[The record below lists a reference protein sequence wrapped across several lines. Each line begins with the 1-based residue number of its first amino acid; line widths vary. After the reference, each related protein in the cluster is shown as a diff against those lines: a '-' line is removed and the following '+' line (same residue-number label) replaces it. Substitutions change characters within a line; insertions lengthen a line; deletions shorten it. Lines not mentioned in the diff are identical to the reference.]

1 MKKRI
6 LSIFLAVCMVFTLLP
21 IVAMAEETTVTRAEW
36 IQSLVKTFDMTVE
49 EGAPPE
55 NYYSDLT
62 GDETYYRDILVA
74 AEFGVI
80 DTPAGEAFEPNEPAT
95 REFAAQALNFCL
107 GFQLGE
113 DKQYTYSEYETVDY
127 PDDIQV
133 AVNRGWF
140 ALENGSFLPQ
150 QALTVAESEAMLK
163 DASTVLSGNTV
174 NENYDSTYTFE
185 KDVIVIPEGTT
196 VGVSDDTVTITDSPK
211 TIAAGQMFA
220 VYING
225 IPQAF
230 VANSVSVSG
239 NITTVQGTPTDDAF
253 AAIDAQ
259 GVVTAELDQVEALE
273 GTDLSY
279 YVEETEKAYETY
291 DMAKAAQRRAIGGTI
306 KPKNISLSFKHD
318 VTISSSIKGTISGKI
333 KNPVIKY
340 NINLAKGK
348 ALVSL
353 AYDVDVTYTLK
364 GEVSG
369 VKSLNDIKLF
379 YWGVPGVGG
388 FSVTFDMELSG
399 SIKSVQSSHEER
411 GLSVSVKDGVQMTK
425 SFEAKSFSIEIE
437 ATARAGIQAK
447 AGITEL
453 PVFNVYIY
461 GKVGMEAKL
470 KSATYSDSAS
480 PKRCTHFA
488 AYLYAECGATGSV
501 KLLSFKNSF
510 DLKYTIFSEKNSPIR
525 ICHHYED
532 GKLVSDCTRGNVSA
546 WFDGNG
552 FSGYHTPSDSSYMSS
567 GWSGGSGSV
576 GYDRNGKPK
585 TLYTY
590 TLDDYKNAT
599 ITEYNGNARSLS
611 VPQTIDGYTV
621 VGIGSS
627 AFKGNTNLRFLHFPE
642 TLTSIGYEA
651 FRDCINLG
659 TIEFPE
665 SLIEISYGAFS
676 GCDGL
681 TSIKLPSNLQTL
693 KYEAF
698 GYCENLQNV
707 WIPKTIIDGSYFNGA
722 HYIGPFDGCGKLKSV
737 TFADG
742 ITNIPAGLFAG
753 CTGIE
758 SIEIPDT
765 VTKILTCAFADS
777 SIQSVK
783 IGSGLTTISNY
794 AFYRCKN
801 LTEINLPDVLTS
813 IGQYAFQNCI
823 NLGTIEFPE
832 SLIEISYGA
841 FSGCDGLTSI
851 KLPSNLQTLKYEAF
865 GYCENL
871 QNVWIPKTIIDGSYF
886 NGAHYIGPF
895 DGCGKLKSVTF
906 ADGITNIPAGL
917 FAGCTGIESIEIPDT
932 VTKILSAAFADS
944 SIKSVKIGSGLTEIN
959 GSAFD
964 GCKNLAEINLPE
976 ALTSIGQYAF
986 QNCINLGTIDFPESL
1001 IEINGHAFY
1010 GCNSLT
1016 SIKLPSK
1023 ITRIENYTF
1032 YGCSSMTTA
1041 ELPEALKSIGE
1052 YAFYGCEALEGIVIP
1067 DKTYLI
1073 ENDAFENCSALKSLK
1088 CGTGLRTVEYNAFRN
1103 CDALTE
1109 VTLQEGVTTIGNNAF
1124 FDCDGLETIALP
1136 NSVTSIGTSL
1146 FSGCEKLKNVTL
1158 GIGITQIPASMF
1170 YQCPKLE
1177 SIALP
1182 YRVTSIGDSAFAN
1195 STSFT
1200 SITIPRSVTTFGSNI
1215 FSYPAKLTIYGVS
1228 GTKAE
1233 TYAGEIGATFVP
1245 IDKPATSATLD
1256 KTTLNINKGSSAK
1269 LNLSVQPI
1277 DFTDEVN
1284 WKSANTSVVTVAADG
1299 TVKAVGVGTTTIKV
1313 TVGNASA
1320 SCKVTVVQPVTSIYL
1335 NTTSLSMEALSTYQ
1349 LTATAYPNDAYDKS
1363 VKWESSDTS
1372 VATVSEDGLVTA
1384 VGKGTAT
1391 IKATS
1396 TAVSSVS
1403 RSCTVTVTNNGIVAK
1418 DVAQLESP
1426 HNYSNNCSD
1435 IWLYTLPDASKITVT
1450 FDERTNIED
1459 GFDYLYIYN
1468 ASGEQVGKYTGTELA
1483 GKSIDIDG
1491 DTVKIKLVSDGGGN
1505 EWGFKVTDVKVAS
1518 GAHVHSY
1525 TSVVTAPSC
1534 TEKGYTTHTCTCG
1547 DSYVDSYTDAL
1558 GHSYGAWKQTKAPTC
1573 TAAGIETRTCTR
1585 CSASETRDINA
1596 LGHDIKHHAAKAAT
1610 CTEKGWA
1617 AYDTCSRCN
1626 YSTYKEIAATGHHH
1640 NAVVTAPTCTAKG
1653 YTTHTCAC
1661 GDSYKDSYTNALG
1674 HNYTNGKCTRCG
1686 AADPNYNPAPAAPE
1700 LKITTSA
1707 GKPKISWDAVDGA
1720 VKYWVYRSTDGKT
1733 FKYYDST
1740 TKTSYTNNSTTI
1752 GTTYYYKVK
1761 AVNVVEGKNYTS
1773 DYSVSKGIQCK
1784 PAAPTVSINRSNGK
1798 PKLSWKAVSGATKY
1812 WIYRST
1818 DGVNFKY
1825 WDSTTKTS
1833 YTNSSAASGTKYYYR
1848 VKAVAVVNG
1857 KNVVSA
1863 NSSTKS
1869 LFTSLAKP
1877 SVSITTSNGKP
1888 KITWKAVTGA
1898 DKYYIYRST
1907 DGKNFS
1913 YWDSTTK
1920 TTYVNSGAKK
1930 NTKYY
1935 YKVKAVCASNSN
1947 ANSAQ
1952 SSTVSI
1958 KAAK

>member
-1 MKKRI
+1 MKKRV

-21 IVAMAEETTVTRAEW
+21 VGALAEETTVTRAEW

-95 REFAAQALNFCL
+95 REFAAQTLNFCL

-113 DKQYTYSEYETVDY
+113 DKQYTYAEYETVEY

-133 AVNRGWF
+133 AVNRSWF
-140 ALENGSFLPQ
+140 ALENGNFLPQ
-150 QALTVAESEAMLK
+150 QAVTVAESEAMLK

-279 YVEETEKAYETY
+279 YVEETERAYETY

-470 KSATYSDSAS
+470 KSATYSDSTS

-627 AFKGNTNLRFLHFPE
+627 AFKGNTNLRFLHFPD
-642 TLTSIGYEA
+642 TLTSIGEYA
-651 FRDCINLG
+651 FGDCINLG
-659 TIEFPE
+659 TIDFPE
-665 SLIEISYGAFS
+665 SLIEINEYAFYGCNS
-676 GCDGL
+676 L

-693 KYEAF
+693 KYYAF
-698 GYCENLQNV
+698 GNCANLQSV
-707 WIPKTIIDGSYFNGA
+707 WIPKTITNETYWASSYGY
-722 HYIGPFDGCGKLKSV
+722 HGPFNNCGKLKSI
-737 TFADG
+737 TFAEG
-742 ITNIPAGLFAG
+742 ITNIPSGLFAG

-765 VTKILTCAFADS
+765 VTRIFSKAFADS

-783 IGSGLTTISNY
+783 IGSGLTGINGH
-794 AFYRCKN
+794 AFYGCDN
-801 LTEINLPDVLTS
+801 LTEINLPESLTS
-813 IGQYAFQNCI
+813 IGEYAF
-823 NLGTIEFPE
+823 G
-832 SLIEISYGA
+832 
-841 FSGCDGLTSI
+841 D
-851 KLPSNLQTLKYEAF
+851 
-865 GYCENL
+865 
-871 QNVWIPKTIIDGSYF
+871 
-886 NGAHYIGPF
+886 
-895 DGCGKLKSVTF
+895 
-906 ADGITNIPAGL
+906 
-917 FAGCTGIESIEIPDT
+917 
-932 VTKILSAAFADS
+932 
-944 SIKSVKIGSGLTEIN
+944 
-959 GSAFD
+959 
-964 GCKNLAEINLPE
+964 
-976 ALTSIGQYAF
+976 
-986 QNCINLGTIDFPESL
+986 CINLGTIDFPESL
-1001 IEINGHAFY
+1001 IEISYDAFY
-1010 GCNSLT
+1010 GCSSLT
-1016 SIKLPSK
+1016 GIKLPSK
-1023 ITRIENYTF
+1023 ITRIENNTF

-1088 CGTGLRTVEYNAFRN
+1088 SGTGLRTVEYNAFRN

-1109 VTLQEGVTTIGNNAF
+1109 VALQEGVTTIGNNAF
-1124 FDCDGLETIALP
+1124 YDCDGLETIAIP

-1146 FSGCEKLKNVTL
+1146 LSGCEKLKNVTL
-1158 GIGITQIPASMF
+1158 GTGITQIPASMF

-1195 STSFT
+1195 STSFK

-1256 KTTLNINKGSSAK
+1256 KTMLTLNKGSSTK
-1269 LNLSVQPI
+1269 LNLSVQPV

-1320 SCKVTVVQPVTSIYL
+1320 SCKVTVVQPVTSISL
-1335 NTTSLSMEALSTYQ
+1335 NKASLSMEALSTYQ

-1363 VKWESSDTS
+1363 VKWESSDNS
-1372 VATVSEDGLVTA
+1372 VATVSENGLVTA

-1426 HNYSNNCSD
+1426 HNYGNNCSD
-1435 IWLYTLPDASKITVT
+1435 VWLYTLPGASKITAT

-1468 ASGEQVGKYTGTELA
+1468 AKGEQVGKYTGTELA

-1525 TSVVTAPSC
+1525 TSIVTAPTC
-1534 TEKGYTTHTCTCG
+1534 TEKGYTTHTCACG

-1558 GHSYGAWKQTKAPTC
+1558 GHSYGTWKQTKAPTC
-1573 TAAGIETRTCTR
+1573 TEKGMETRTCTR
-1585 CSASETRDINA
+1585 CNASETRDITS
-1596 LGHDIKHHAAKAAT
+1596 LGHAIVHHAAKAAT

-1617 AYDTCSRCN
+1617 AYDTCSRCD

-1653 YTTHTCAC
+1653 YTTHTCNTC
-1661 GDSYKDSYTNALG
+1661 GNSYKDNYTNALG
-1674 HNYTNGKCTRCG
+1674 HSYASGKCTRCG
-1686 AADPNYNPAPAAPE
+1686 AADPNYKPAPKAPA
-1700 LKITTSA
+1700 LKITTVS
-1707 GKPKISWDAVDGA
+1707 GKPKISWNAVDGA
-1720 VKYWVYRSTDGKT
+1720 VKYWVYRSTDGKN
-1733 FKYYDST
+1733 FKYYDRT
-1740 TKTSYTNNSTTI
+1740 NNTSYTNKSTEI

-1761 AVNVVEGKNYTS
+1761 AVNANNAAS
-1773 DYSVSKGIQCK
+1773 DYSVSKGIRCK
-1784 PAAPTVSINRSNGK
+1784 PAAPTVSIYRTNGK
-1798 PKLSWKAVSGATKY
+1798 PKLSWKAVSGAKKY

-1818 DGVNFKY
+1818 DGKNFKY
-1825 WDSTTKTS
+1825 WDSTTKLS
-1833 YTNSSAASGTKYYYR
+1833 YTNSGAASGTKYYYR

-1857 KNVVSA
+1857 KNVASA

-1869 LFTSLAKP
+1869 LLTSLAKP

-1888 KITWKAVTGA
+1888 KLTWKAVTGA
-1898 DKYYIYRST
+1898 DKYYVYRST

-1920 TTYVNSGAKK
+1920 TSYVNSGAKK

-1958 KAAK
+1958 KATK

>member
-1 MKKRI
+1 MKKRV

-21 IVAMAEETTVTRAEW
+21 VGALAEETTVTRAEW

-95 REFAAQALNFCL
+95 REFAAQTLNFCL

-113 DKQYTYSEYETVDY
+113 DKQYTYAEYETVEY

-133 AVNRGWF
+133 AVNRSWF
-140 ALENGSFLPQ
+140 ALENGNFLPQ
-150 QALTVAESEAMLK
+150 QAVTVAESEAMLK

-220 VYING
+220 VYVNG

-279 YVEETEKAYETY
+279 YVEETERAYETY

-627 AFKGNTNLRFLHFPE
+627 AFEGNTNLRFLHLPE
-642 TLTSIGYEA
+642 TLISIGYEA

-659 TIEFPE
+659 TIDFPE
-665 SLIEISYGAFS
+665 SLIEIDRYAFC
-676 GCDGL
+676 GCNSL

-693 KYEAF
+693 GWCAF
-698 GYCENLQNV
+698 RYCANLQSV
-707 WIPKTIIDGSYFNGA
+707 WIPKTISDGDYDSFDST
-722 HYIGPFDGCGKLKSV
+722 HY
-737 TFADG
+737 
-742 ITNIPAGLFAG
+742 
-753 CTGIE
+753 
-758 SIEIPDT
+758 
-765 VTKILTCAFADS
+765 
-777 SIQSVK
+777 
-783 IGSGLTTISNY
+783 
-794 AFYRCKN
+794 
-801 LTEINLPDVLTS
+801 
-813 IGQYAFQNCI
+813 
-823 NLGTIEFPE
+823 
-832 SLIEISYGA
+832 
-841 FSGCDGLTSI
+841 
-851 KLPSNLQTLKYEAF
+851 
-865 GYCENL
+865 
-871 QNVWIPKTIIDGSYF
+871 
-886 NGAHYIGPF
+886 HGPF

-944 SIKSVKIGSGLTEIN
+944 SIRSVKIGGGLTSIGRDAFLRCKSLTEIN
-959 GSAFD
+959 
-964 GCKNLAEINLPE
+964 LPDV
-976 ALTSIGQYAF
+976 LTSIGQYAF
-986 QNCINLGTIDFPESL
+986 RDCINLGTIDFPESL
-1001 IEINGHAFY
+1001 IEIDRYAFC

-1023 ITRIENYTF
+1023 ITRIENNTF

-1052 YAFYGCEALEGIVIP
+1052 YAFYGCEALEGVVIP

-1109 VTLQEGVTTIGNNAF
+1109 VALQEGVTTIGNNAF
-1124 FDCDGLETIALP
+1124 YDCDGLETIAIP

-1146 FSGCEKLKNVTL
+1146 LSGCEKLKNVTL
-1158 GIGITQIPASMF
+1158 GTGITQIPASMF

-1195 STSFT
+1195 STSFK

-1256 KTTLNINKGSSAK
+1256 KTMLTLNKGSSTK
-1269 LNLSVQPI
+1269 LNLSVQPV

-1320 SCKVTVVQPVTSIYL
+1320 SCKVTVVQPVTSISL
-1335 NTTSLSMEALSTYQ
+1335 NKASLSMEALSTYQ

-1363 VKWESSDTS
+1363 VKWESSDNS
-1372 VATVSEDGLVTA
+1372 VATVSENGLVTA

-1426 HNYSNNCSD
+1426 HNYGNNCSD
-1435 IWLYTLPDASKITVT
+1435 VWLYTLPGASKITAT

-1468 ASGEQVGKYTGTELA
+1468 AKGEQVGKYTGTELA

-1525 TSVVTAPSC
+1525 TSIVTAPTC
-1534 TEKGYTTHTCTCG
+1534 TEKGYTTHTCACG

-1558 GHSYGAWKQTKAPTC
+1558 GHSYGTWKQTKAPTC
-1573 TAAGIETRTCTR
+1573 TEKGMETRTCTR
-1585 CSASETRDINA
+1585 CNASETRDITS
-1596 LGHDIKHHAAKAAT
+1596 LGHAIVHHAAKAAT

-1617 AYDTCSRCN
+1617 AYDTCSRCD

-1653 YTTHTCAC
+1653 YTTHTCNTC
-1661 GDSYKDSYTNALG
+1661 GNSYKDSYTNALG
-1674 HNYTNGKCTRCG
+1674 HSYKNGKCTRCG
-1686 AADPNYNPAPAAPE
+1686 AADPNYKPEPKAPE
-1700 LKITTSA
+1700 LKITTVS
-1707 GKPKISWDAVDGA
+1707 GKPKISWNAVDGA
-1720 VKYWVYRSTDGKT
+1720 VKYWVYRSTDGKN
-1733 FKYYDST
+1733 FKYYDRT
-1740 TKTSYTNNSTTI
+1740 NNTSYTNKSTEI

-1761 AVNVVEGKNYTS
+1761 AVNANNAAS

-1784 PAAPTVSINRSNGK
+1784 PAAPTVSIYRTNGK
-1798 PKLSWKAVSGATKY
+1798 PKLSWKAVFGAKKY

-1818 DGVNFKY
+1818 DGKNFKY
-1825 WDSTTKTS
+1825 FDSTTKLS
-1833 YTNSSAASGTKYYYR
+1833 YTNSGAASGTKYYYR

-1863 NSSTKS
+1863 NSSKKS
-1869 LFTSLAKP
+1869 LLTSLAKP

-1888 KITWKAVTGA
+1888 KLRWKAVTGA
-1898 DKYYIYRST
+1898 DKYYVYRST

-1920 TTYVNSGAKK
+1920 TSYVNSGAKK

-1947 ANSAQ
+1947 ANSVQ

-1958 KAAK
+1958 KATK

>member
-1 MKKRI
+1 MKKRV

-21 IVAMAEETTVTRAEW
+21 VGALAEETTVTRAEW

-95 REFAAQALNFCL
+95 REFAAQTLNFCL

-113 DKQYTYSEYETVDY
+113 DKQYTYAEYETVEY

-133 AVNRGWF
+133 AVNRSWF
-140 ALENGSFLPQ
+140 ALENGNFLPQ
-150 QALTVAESEAMLK
+150 QAVTVAESEAMLK
-163 DASTVLSGNTV
+163 DAATILSGNTV

-196 VGVSDDTVTITDSPK
+196 VGVSDDTVTITDSTK

-220 VYING
+220 VYVNG

-279 YVEETEKAYETY
+279 YVEETERAYETY

-306 KPKNISLSFKHD
+306 KPKNISLNFKHD

-388 FSVTFDMELSG
+388 FSVTFDLELSG

-599 ITEYNGNARSLS
+599 ITKYNGNARSLS

-627 AFKGNTNLRFLHFPE
+627 AFKGNTNLRFLHLPD
-642 TLTSIGYEA
+642 TLTKIGSNA
-651 FRDCINLG
+651 FSDCTSLSKVTLPDSLT
-659 TIEFPE
+659 TIENCAFNNCE
-665 SLIEISYGAFS
+665 SLEEVRLP
-676 GCDGL
+676 DGL
-681 TSIKLPSNLQTL
+681 TEIGFR
-693 KYEAF
+693 AF
-698 GYCENLQNV
+698 GACTSLKKVY
-707 WIPKTIIDGSYFNGA
+707 IPKTITSCAGYNPSSCVYE
-722 HYIGPFDGCGKLKSV
+722 GPFRGCTSLNDV
-737 TFADG
+737 EFADG
-742 ITNIPAGLFAG
+742 IKTIPQNLFLK
-753 CTGIE
+753 CTGLKEIALPDTVTTIGSAAFE
-758 SIEIPDT
+758 YCSNLTSIVWSNNLTTIGDSAFYACTKLAEVALPDT
-765 VTKILTCAFADS
+765 VTKIGSNAFSDCTS
-777 SIQSVK
+777 LSKV
-783 IGSGLTTISNY
+783 T
-794 AFYRCKN
+794 
-801 LTEINLPDVLTS
+801 LPD
-813 IGQYAFQNCI
+813 
-823 NLGTIEFPE
+823 
-832 SLIEISYGA
+832 SLNTMG
-841 FSGCDGLTSI
+841 D
-851 KLPSNLQTLKYEAF
+851 EAF
-865 GYCENL
+865 CNCFSLKELKLSNSMST
-871 QNVWIPKTIIDGSYF
+871 IPG
-886 NGAHYIGPF
+886 N
-895 DGCGKLKSVTF
+895 
-906 ADGITNIPAGL
+906 
-917 FAGCTGIESIEIPDT
+917 
-932 VTKILSAAFADS
+932 AF
-944 SIKSVKIGSGLTEIN
+944 T
-959 GSAFD
+959 
-964 GCKNLAEINLPE
+964 
-976 ALTSIGQYAF
+976 
-986 QNCINLGTIDFPESL
+986 
-1001 IEINGHAFY
+1001 
-1010 GCNSLT
+1010 
-1016 SIKLPSK
+1016 
-1023 ITRIENYTF
+1023 
-1032 YGCSSMTTA
+1032 GCSVLE
-1041 ELPEALKSIGE
+1041 EL
-1052 YAFYGCEALEGIVIP
+1052 VIP
-1067 DKTYLI
+1067 DSVATI
-1073 ENDAFENCSALKSLK
+1073 EEEAFMNCSALKMVSFGKGLTAIYNNAFNTCDALDAVVLPESLK
-1088 CGTGLRTVEYNAFRN
+1088 TIYYNAFRD

-1109 VTLQEGVTTIGNNAF
+1109 ITIPNNVTSIGNSAFYDCDSLAKVTISNSVTSMGTYVFYDCDALTDVQLGTGITTIPDNTFNHCDALASIVIPRRVTTIGNYAF
-1124 FDCDGLETIALP
+1124 KDC
-1136 NSVTSIGTSL
+1136 V
-1146 FSGCEKLKNVTL
+1146 K
-1158 GIGITQIPASMF
+1158 
-1170 YQCPKLE
+1170 
-1177 SIALP
+1177 
-1182 YRVTSIGDSAFAN
+1182 
-1195 STSFT
+1195 FT
-1200 SITIPRSVTTFGSNI
+1200 EITIPRAVTSISANA
-1215 FSYPAKLTIYGVS
+1215 FSYPAKMTIYGVA
-1228 GTKAE
+1228 GTYAE
-1233 TYAGEIGATFVP
+1233 TFANDNSIKFVDRQ
-1245 IDKPATSATLD
+1245 INATSATLD
-1256 KTTLNINKGSSAK
+1256 KTMLTLNKGSSTK
-1269 LNLSVQPI
+1269 LNLSVQPV

-1320 SCKVTVVQPVTSIYL
+1320 SCKVTVVQPVTSISL
-1335 NTTSLSMEALSTYQ
+1335 NKTSLSMEALSTYQ

-1363 VKWESSDTS
+1363 VRWESSDNS
-1372 VATVSEDGLVTA
+1372 VATVSDDGLVTA

-1426 HNYSNNCSD
+1426 HNYGNNCSD
-1435 IWLYTLPDASKITVT
+1435 VWLYTLPGASKITAT

-1468 ASGEQVGKYTGTELA
+1468 AKGEQVGKYTGTELA

-1525 TSVVTAPSC
+1525 TSIVTAPTC
-1534 TEKGYTTHTCTCG
+1534 TEKGYTTHTCACG

-1558 GHSYGAWKQTKAPTC
+1558 GHSYGTWKQTKAPTC
-1573 TAAGIETRTCTR
+1573 TEKGMETRTCTR
-1585 CSASETRDINA
+1585 CNASETRDITS
-1596 LGHDIKHHAAKAAT
+1596 LGHAIVHHAAKAAT

-1617 AYDTCSRCN
+1617 AYDTCSRCD

-1653 YTTHTCAC
+1653 YTTHTCNTC
-1661 GDSYKDSYTNALG
+1661 GNSYKDNYTNALG
-1674 HNYTNGKCTRCG
+1674 HSYANGKCTRCG
-1686 AADPNYNPAPAAPE
+1686 AADPNYKPAPKAPE

-1707 GKPKISWDAVDGA
+1707 GKPKIYWNAVDGA
-1720 VKYWVYRSTDGKT
+1720 VKYWVYRSTDGKN

-1740 TKTSYTNNSTTI
+1740 KKTSYTNSSTSI

-1761 AVNVVEGKNYTS
+1761 AVAVVDGKNYAS
-1773 DYSVSKGIQCK
+1773 DFSITRSIQRK

-1818 DGVNFKY
+1818 DGKNFKY
-1825 WDSTTKTS
+1825 WDSTTKLS
-1833 YTNSSAASGTKYYYR
+1833 YTNSGAASGTKYYYR

-1857 KNVVSA
+1857 KNVASA

-1869 LFTSLAKP
+1869 LMTTLAKP

-1888 KITWKAVTGA
+1888 KLRWKAVTGA
-1898 DKYYIYRST
+1898 DKYYVYRST

-1920 TTYVNSGAKK
+1920 TSYVNSGAKK

-1935 YKVKAVCASNSN
+1935 YKVRAVCASNSN

-1958 KAAK
+1958 KATK

>member
-6 LSIFLAVCMVFTLLP
+6 LSIFLAVCLIFTLLP
-21 IVAMAEETTVTRAEW
+21 VGALAEETTVTRAEW
-36 IQSLVKTFDMTVE
+36 IQSLVKIFDMTVE

-95 REFAAQALNFCL
+95 REFAAQTLNFCL

-113 DKQYTYSEYETVDY
+113 DKQYTYAEYETVEY

-133 AVNRGWF
+133 AVNRSWF
-140 ALENGSFLPQ
+140 ALENGNFLPQ
-150 QALTVAESEAMLK
+150 QAVTVAESEAMLK
-163 DASTVLSGNTV
+163 DAATILSGNTV

-220 VYING
+220 VYVNG

-279 YVEETEKAYETY
+279 YVEETERAYETY

-388 FSVTFDMELSG
+388 FSVTFDLELSG

-627 AFKGNTNLRFLHFPE
+627 AFEGNTNLRFLHLPD

-665 SLIEISYGAFS
+665 SLIEINGYAFYGCNS
-676 GCDGL
+676 L

-693 KYEAF
+693 EYYAF
-698 GYCENLQNV
+698 GSCANLQSV
-707 WIPKTIIDGSYFNGA
+707 WIPKTITNETSYVYN
-722 HYIGPFDGCGKLKSV
+722 GPFDDCGKLKSI

-742 ITNIPAGLFAG
+742 ITNIPSGLFAG

-765 VTKILTCAFADS
+765 VTEILVSAFADS

-794 AFYRCKN
+794 AFYSCKN
-801 LTEINLPDVLTS
+801 LTEINLPKSLTS
-813 IGQYAFQNCI
+813 IGNSAFRDCI

-832 SLIEISYGA
+832 SLIEINGYAFYGCN
-841 FSGCDGLTSI
+841 SLTSI
-851 KLPSNLQTLKYEAF
+851 KLPSNLQTLEYYAF
-865 GYCENL
+865 GSCANL
-871 QNVWIPKTIIDGSYF
+871 QSVWIPKTITNETSYVY
-886 NGAHYIGPF
+886 NGPF
-895 DGCGKLKSVTF
+895 DDCGKLKSITF
-906 ADGITNIPAGL
+906 ADGITNIPSGL

-932 VTKILSAAFADS
+932 VTEILVSAFADS
-944 SIKSVKIGSGLTEIN
+944 SIQSVKIGSGLTTISN
-959 GSAFD
+959 YAFYS
-964 GCKNLAEINLPE
+964 CKNLTEINLPKS
-976 ALTSIGQYAF
+976 LTSIGNSAF
-986 QNCINLGTIDFPESL
+986 RDCINLGTIEFPESL
-1001 IEINGHAFY
+1001 IEINGYAFY
-1010 GCNSLT
+1010 GCSSLT

-1023 ITRIENYTF
+1023 VSRIENNTF

-1041 ELPEALKSIGE
+1041 ELPEALKTIGE

-1088 CGTGLRTVEYNAFRN
+1088 SGTGLRTIEYNAFCN

-1109 VTLQEGVTTIGNNAF
+1109 VALQEGVTTIGNNAF
-1124 FDCDGLETIALP
+1124 YDCDGLETIAIP

-1146 FSGCEKLKNVTL
+1146 LSGCEKLKNVTL
-1158 GIGITQIPASMF
+1158 GTGITQIPASMF

-1195 STSFT
+1195 STSFK

-1256 KTTLNINKGSSAK
+1256 KTMLTLNKGGSTK
-1269 LNLSVQPI
+1269 LYLSVQPV

-1299 TVKAVGVGTTTIKV
+1299 TVKAIGVGTTTIKV

-1320 SCKVTVVQPVTSIYL
+1320 SCKVTVVQPVTSISL
-1335 NTTSLSMEALSTYQ
+1335 NKTSLSMEALSTYQ

-1363 VKWESSDTS
+1363 VKWESSDNS
-1372 VATVSEDGLVTA
+1372 VATVSDDGLVTA

-1426 HNYSNNCSD
+1426 HNYGNNCSD
-1435 IWLYTLPDASKITVT
+1435 IWLYTLPGASKITAT

-1468 ASGEQVGKYTGTELA
+1468 AKGEQVGKYTGTELA

-1525 TSVVTAPSC
+1525 ASIVTAPTC
-1534 TEKGYTTHTCTCG
+1534 TEKGYTTHTCACG

-1558 GHSYGAWKQTKAPTC
+1558 GHSYGTWKQTKAPTC
-1573 TAAGIETRTCTR
+1573 TEKGMETRTCTR
-1585 CSASETRDINA
+1585 CNASETRDITS
-1596 LGHDIKHHAAKAAT
+1596 LGHAIVHHAAKAAT

-1617 AYDTCSRCN
+1617 AYDTCSRCD

-1653 YTTHTCAC
+1653 YTTHTCNTC
-1661 GDSYKDSYTNALG
+1661 GNSYKDNYTNALG
-1674 HNYTNGKCTRCG
+1674 HSYANGRCTRCG
-1686 AADPNYNPAPAAPE
+1686 AADPNYKPAPKAPA
-1700 LKITTSA
+1700 LKITTVS
-1707 GKPKISWDAVDGA
+1707 GKPKISWNAVDGA
-1720 VKYWVYRSTDGKT
+1720 MKYWVYRSTDGKN
-1733 FKYYDST
+1733 FKYYDRT
-1740 TKTSYTNNSTTI
+1740 NNTSYTNKSTEI

-1761 AVNVVEGKNYTS
+1761 AVNANNAAS
-1773 DYSVSKGIQCK
+1773 DYSVSKGILCK
-1784 PAAPTVSINRSNGK
+1784 PAAPSVSINRSNGK

-1825 WDSTTKTS
+1825 WDSTTKLS
-1833 YTNSSAASGTKYYYR
+1833 YTNSGAASGTKYYYR

-1869 LFTSLAKP
+1869 LLTSLAKP

-1888 KITWKAVTGA
+1888 KLTWKAVTGA
-1898 DKYYIYRST
+1898 DKYYVYRST

-1920 TTYVNSGAKK
+1920 TSYVNSGAKK

-1952 SSTVSI
+1952 SSAVSI
-1958 KAAK
+1958 KATK

>member
-1 MKKRI
+1 MKKRV

-21 IVAMAEETTVTRAEW
+21 VGALAEETTVTRAEW

-95 REFAAQALNFCL
+95 REFAAQTLNFCL

-113 DKQYTYSEYETVDY
+113 DKQYTYAEYETVEY

-133 AVNRGWF
+133 AVNRSWF
-140 ALENGSFLPQ
+140 ALENGNFLPQ
-150 QALTVAESEAMLK
+150 QAVTVAESEAMLK

-279 YVEETEKAYETY
+279 YVEETERAYETY

-470 KSATYSDSAS
+470 KSATYSDSTS

-627 AFKGNTNLRFLHFPE
+627 AFKGNTNLRFLHFPD
-642 TLTSIGYEA
+642 TLTSIGEYA
-651 FRDCINLG
+651 FGDCINLG
-659 TIEFPE
+659 TIDFPE
-665 SLIEISYGAFS
+665 SLIEINEYAFYGCNS
-676 GCDGL
+676 L

-693 KYEAF
+693 KYYAF
-698 GYCENLQNV
+698 GNCANLQSV
-707 WIPKTIIDGSYFNGA
+707 WIPKTITNETYWASSYGY
-722 HYIGPFDGCGKLKSV
+722 HGPFNNCGKLKSI
-737 TFADG
+737 TFAEG
-742 ITNIPAGLFAG
+742 ITNIPSGLFAG

-765 VTKILTCAFADS
+765 VTRIFSKAFADS

-783 IGSGLTTISNY
+783 IGSGLTGINGH
-794 AFYRCKN
+794 AFYGCDN
-801 LTEINLPDVLTS
+801 LTEINLPESLTS
-813 IGQYAFQNCI
+813 IGEYAF
-823 NLGTIEFPE
+823 G
-832 SLIEISYGA
+832 
-841 FSGCDGLTSI
+841 D
-851 KLPSNLQTLKYEAF
+851 
-865 GYCENL
+865 
-871 QNVWIPKTIIDGSYF
+871 
-886 NGAHYIGPF
+886 
-895 DGCGKLKSVTF
+895 
-906 ADGITNIPAGL
+906 
-917 FAGCTGIESIEIPDT
+917 
-932 VTKILSAAFADS
+932 
-944 SIKSVKIGSGLTEIN
+944 
-959 GSAFD
+959 
-964 GCKNLAEINLPE
+964 
-976 ALTSIGQYAF
+976 
-986 QNCINLGTIDFPESL
+986 CINLGTIDFPESL
-1001 IEINGHAFY
+1001 IEISYDAFY
-1010 GCNSLT
+1010 GCSSLT
-1016 SIKLPSK
+1016 GIKLPSK
-1023 ITRIENYTF
+1023 ITRIENNTF

-1088 CGTGLRTVEYNAFRN
+1088 SGTGLRTVEYNAFRN

-1109 VTLQEGVTTIGNNAF
+1109 VALQEGVTTIGNNAF
-1124 FDCDGLETIALP
+1124 YDCDGLETIAIP

-1146 FSGCEKLKNVTL
+1146 LSGCEKLKNVTL
-1158 GIGITQIPASMF
+1158 GTGITQIPASMF

-1195 STSFT
+1195 STSFK

-1256 KTTLNINKGSSAK
+1256 KTMLTLNKGSSTK
-1269 LNLSVQPI
+1269 LNLSVQPV

-1320 SCKVTVVQPVTSIYL
+1320 SCKVTVVQPVTSISL
-1335 NTTSLSMEALSTYQ
+1335 NKASLSMEALSTYQ

-1363 VKWESSDTS
+1363 VKWESSDNS
-1372 VATVSEDGLVTA
+1372 VATVSENGLVTA

-1426 HNYSNNCSD
+1426 HNYGNNCSD
-1435 IWLYTLPDASKITVT
+1435 VWLYTLPGASKITAT

-1468 ASGEQVGKYTGTELA
+1468 AKGEQVGKYTGTELA

-1525 TSVVTAPSC
+1525 TSIVTAPTC
-1534 TEKGYTTHTCTCG
+1534 TEKGYTTHTCACG

-1558 GHSYGAWKQTKAPTC
+1558 GHSYGTWKQTKAPTC
-1573 TAAGIETRTCTR
+1573 TEKGMETRTCTR
-1585 CSASETRDINA
+1585 CNASETRDITS
-1596 LGHDIKHHAAKAAT
+1596 LGHAIVRHAAKAAT

-1617 AYDTCSRCN
+1617 AYDTCSRCD

-1674 HNYTNGKCTRCG
+1674 HSYANGKCTRCG
-1686 AADPNYNPAPAAPE
+1686 AADHNYKPAPKAPA
-1700 LKITTSA
+1700 LKITTVS
-1707 GKPKISWDAVDGA
+1707 GKPKISWNAVDGA
-1720 VKYWVYRSTDGKT
+1720 VKYWVYRSTDGKN
-1733 FKYYDST
+1733 FKYYDRT
-1740 TKTSYTNNSTTI
+1740 NNTSYTNKSTEI

-1761 AVNVVEGKNYTS
+1761 AVNANNAAS
-1773 DYSVSKGIQCK
+1773 DYSVSKGIRCK
-1784 PAAPTVSINRSNGK
+1784 PAAPTVSIYRTNGK
-1798 PKLSWKAVSGATKY
+1798 PKLSWKAVSGAKKYWIYRSTDGVNYKYYDTTTKTSYLNKSTAVGTTYYYKVKAVAVVNGRNVASAYSGAKSLLASTAAPSAKITTSNGKPKISWNAVSGATKY

-1818 DGVNFKY
+1818 DG
-1825 WDSTTKTS
+1825 
-1833 YTNSSAASGTKYYYR
+1833 
-1848 VKAVAVVNG
+1848 
-1857 KNVVSA
+1857 
-1863 NSSTKS
+1863 
-1869 LFTSLAKP
+1869 
-1877 SVSITTSNGKP
+1877 I
-1888 KITWKAVTGA
+1888 
-1898 DKYYIYRST
+1898 
-1907 DGKNFS
+1907 NFS
-1913 YWDSTTK
+1913 YWDSTTR
-1920 TTYVNSGAKK
+1920 TNYTNTGAKK

-1935 YKVKAVCASNSN
+1935 YRVKSVKVVNGKNIASAYSNTVSVKA
-1947 ANSAQ
+1947 
-1952 SSTVSI
+1952 
-1958 KAAK
+1958 K

>member
-6 LSIFLAVCMVFTLLP
+6 LSIFLAVCLIFTLLP
-21 IVAMAEETTVTRAEW
+21 VGALAEETTVTRAEW

-95 REFAAQALNFCL
+95 REFAAQTLNFCL

-113 DKQYTYSEYETVDY
+113 DKQYTYAEYETVEY

-133 AVNRGWF
+133 AVNRSWF
-140 ALENGSFLPQ
+140 ALENGNFLPQ
-150 QALTVAESEAMLK
+150 QAVTVAESEAMLK

-279 YVEETEKAYETY
+279 YVEETERAYETY

-388 FSVTFDMELSG
+388 FSVTFDLELSG

-470 KSATYSDSAS
+470 KSATYSDSTS

-611 VPQTIDGYTV
+611 VPQTIDGYTI

-627 AFKGNTNLRFLHFPE
+627 AFEDNTNLRFLSLPDTVTKIGNSAFRDCINLGTIDFPESLIEINGYAFYGCDSLTDIKLPSNLQTLKYEAFGSCANLQSVWIPKTITNETSYNGFNNYYGPFDDCAKLKSVTFADGITNIPSGLFAGCTGIESIEIPDTVTSIYTYAFYNSSIQSVKIGSGLTTIYSNAFDGCKNLTGINLPE

-665 SLIEISYGAFS
+665 SLIEINGYAFY
-676 GCDGL
+676 GCDSL
-681 TSIKLPSNLQTL
+681 TDIKLPSNLQTL

-698 GYCENLQNV
+698 GSCANLQSV
-707 WIPKTIIDGSYFNGA
+707 WIPKTITNETSYNGFNN
-722 HYIGPFDGCGKLKSV
+722 YYGPFDDCAKLKSV

-742 ITNIPAGLFAG
+742 ITNIPSGLFAG

-765 VTKILTCAFADS
+765 VTSIYTYAFYNS

-783 IGSGLTTISNY
+783 IGSGLTTIYSN
-794 AFYRCKN
+794 
-801 LTEINLPDVLTS
+801 
-813 IGQYAFQNCI
+813 
-823 NLGTIEFPE
+823 
-832 SLIEISYGA
+832 
-841 FSGCDGLTSI
+841 
-851 KLPSNLQTLKYEAF
+851 
-865 GYCENL
+865 
-871 QNVWIPKTIIDGSYF
+871 
-886 NGAHYIGPF
+886 
-895 DGCGKLKSVTF
+895 
-906 ADGITNIPAGL
+906 
-917 FAGCTGIESIEIPDT
+917 
-932 VTKILSAAFADS
+932 
-944 SIKSVKIGSGLTEIN
+944 
-959 GSAFD
+959 AFD
-964 GCKNLAEINLPE
+964 GCKNLTGINLPE
-976 ALTSIGQYAF
+976 TLTSIGDSAF
-986 QNCINLGTIDFPESL
+986 QNCS
-1001 IEINGHAFY
+1001 
-1010 GCNSLT
+1010 SLT

-1023 ITRIENYTF
+1023 ITRIENNTF

-1088 CGTGLRTVEYNAFRN
+1088 SGTGLRTVEYNAFRN

-1109 VTLQEGVTTIGNNAF
+1109 VALQEGVTTIGNNAF
-1124 FDCDGLETIALP
+1124 YDCDGLETIAIP

-1146 FSGCEKLKNVTL
+1146 LSGCEKLKNVTL
-1158 GIGITQIPASMF
+1158 GTGITQIPASMF

-1182 YRVTSIGDSAFAN
+1182 YKVTSIGDSAFAN
-1195 STSFT
+1195 STSFK

-1256 KTTLNINKGSSAK
+1256 KTTLTLNKGSSTK
-1269 LNLSVQPI
+1269 LYLSVQPT

-1320 SCKVTVVQPVTSIYL
+1320 SCKVTVVQPVTSISL
-1335 NTTSLSMEALSTYQ
+1335 NKASLSMEALSTYQ

-1363 VKWESSDTS
+1363 VKWESSDNS
-1372 VATVSEDGLVTA
+1372 VATVSENGLVTA

-1426 HNYSNNCSD
+1426 HNYGNNCSD
-1435 IWLYTLPDASKITVT
+1435 VWLYTLPGASKITAT

-1468 ASGEQVGKYTGTELA
+1468 AKGEQVGKYTGTELA

-1525 TSVVTAPSC
+1525 TSIVTAPTC
-1534 TEKGYTTHTCTCG
+1534 TEKGYTTHTCACG

-1558 GHSYGAWKQTKAPTC
+1558 GHSYGTWKQTKAPTC
-1573 TAAGIETRTCTR
+1573 TEKGMETRTCTR
-1585 CSASETRDINA
+1585 CNASETRDITS
-1596 LGHDIKHHAAKAAT
+1596 LGHAIVHHAAKAAT

-1617 AYDTCSRCN
+1617 AYDTCSRCD

-1653 YTTHTCAC
+1653 YTTHTCNTC
-1661 GDSYKDSYTNALG
+1661 GNSYKDNYTNALG
-1674 HNYTNGKCTRCG
+1674 HSYANGKCTRCG
-1686 AADPNYNPAPAAPE
+1686 AADPNYKPAPKAPE

-1707 GKPKISWDAVDGA
+1707 GKPKIYWNAVDGA
-1720 VKYWVYRSTDGKT
+1720 VKYWVYRSTDGKN

-1740 TKTSYTNNSTTI
+1740 KKTSYTNSSTSI

-1761 AVNVVEGKNYTS
+1761 AVAVVDGKNYAS
-1773 DYSVSKGIQCK
+1773 DFSITRSIQRK

-1818 DGVNFKY
+1818 DGKNFKY
-1825 WDSTTKTS
+1825 WDSTTKLS
-1833 YTNSSAASGTKYYYR
+1833 YTNSGAASGTKYYYR

-1857 KNVVSA
+1857 KNVASA

-1869 LFTSLAKP
+1869 LMTTLAKP

-1888 KITWKAVTGA
+1888 KLRWKAVTGA
-1898 DKYYIYRST
+1898 DKYYVYRST
-1907 DGKNFS
+1907 DGKTFK

-1920 TTYVNSGAKK
+1920 TTYINSGAKK

-1958 KAAK
+1958 KATK

>member
-6 LSIFLAVCMVFTLLP
+6 LSIFLAVCLIFTLLP
-21 IVAMAEETTVTRAEW
+21 VGALAEETTVTRAEW
-36 IQSLVKTFDMTVE
+36 IQSLVKIFDMTVE

-95 REFAAQALNFCL
+95 REFAAQTLNFCL

-113 DKQYTYSEYETVDY
+113 DKQYTYAEYETVEY

-133 AVNRGWF
+133 AVNRSWF
-140 ALENGSFLPQ
+140 ALENGNFLPQ
-150 QALTVAESEAMLK
+150 QAVTVAESEAMLK
-163 DASTVLSGNTV
+163 DAATILSGNTV

-196 VGVSDDTVTITDSPK
+196 VGVSEDTVTITDSTK

-220 VYING
+220 VYVNG

-279 YVEETEKAYETY
+279 YVEETERAYETY

-388 FSVTFDMELSG
+388 FSVTFDMDLSG

-611 VPQTIDGYTV
+611 VPQTIDGYTI

-627 AFKGNTNLRFLHFPE
+627 AFEGNTNLRFL
-642 TLTSIGYEA
+642 
-651 FRDCINLG
+651 
-659 TIEFPE
+659 
-665 SLIEISYGAFS
+665 SL
-676 GCDGL
+676 
-681 TSIKLPSNLQTL
+681 
-693 KYEAF
+693 
-698 GYCENLQNV
+698 
-707 WIPKTIIDGSYFNGA
+707 
-722 HYIGPFDGCGKLKSV
+722 
-737 TFADG
+737 
-742 ITNIPAGLFAG
+742 
-753 CTGIE
+753 
-758 SIEIPDT
+758 PDT
-765 VTKILTCAFADS
+765 VTKIGSNAFSDCTSLSKVTLPDS
-777 SIQSVK
+777 
-783 IGSGLTTISNY
+783 LTTIENC
-794 AFYRCKN
+794 AFNNCESLEEVRLPDG
-801 LTEINLPDVLTS
+801 LTEI
-813 IGQYAFQNCI
+813 
-823 NLGTIEFPE
+823 EFR
-832 SLIEISYGA
+832 
-841 FSGCDGLTSI
+841 
-851 KLPSNLQTLKYEAF
+851 AF
-865 GYCENL
+865 GACTSLKKVY
-871 QNVWIPKTIIDGSYF
+871 IPKTITSCAGYNPSSCVYE
-886 NGAHYIGPF
+886 GPF
-895 DGCGKLKSVTF
+895 RGCTSLNDVEF
-906 ADGITNIPAGL
+906 ADGIKTIPQNL
-917 FAGCTGIESIEIPDT
+917 FLKCTGLREIALPDTVTTIGSAAFEYCSNLTSIVWSNNLTTIGDSAFYACTKLAEVALPDT
-932 VTKILSAAFADS
+932 VTKIGSNAFSDCTSLSKVTLPDSLNTMGDEAFCNCFS
-944 SIKSVKIGSGLTEIN
+944 LKELKLSNSMSTIPGN
-959 GSAFD
+959 AF
-964 GCKNLAEINLPE
+964 
-976 ALTSIGQYAF
+976 T
-986 QNCINLGTIDFPESL
+986 
-1001 IEINGHAFY
+1001 
-1010 GCNSLT
+1010 
-1016 SIKLPSK
+1016 
-1023 ITRIENYTF
+1023 
-1032 YGCSSMTTA
+1032 GCSVLE
-1041 ELPEALKSIGE
+1041 EL
-1052 YAFYGCEALEGIVIP
+1052 VIP
-1067 DKTYLI
+1067 DSVAII
-1073 ENDAFENCSALKSLK
+1073 EEEAFMNCSALKMVSFGKGLTAIYNNAFNTCDALDAVVLPESLK
-1088 CGTGLRTVEYNAFRN
+1088 TIYYNAFRD

-1109 VTLQEGVTTIGNNAF
+1109 ITIPNNVTSIGNSAFYDCDSLAKVTISNSVTSMGTYVFYDCDALTDVQLGTGITTIPDNTFNHCDALASIVIPRRVTTIGNYAF
-1124 FDCDGLETIALP
+1124 KDC
-1136 NSVTSIGTSL
+1136 V
-1146 FSGCEKLKNVTL
+1146 K
-1158 GIGITQIPASMF
+1158 
-1170 YQCPKLE
+1170 
-1177 SIALP
+1177 
-1182 YRVTSIGDSAFAN
+1182 
-1195 STSFT
+1195 FT
-1200 SITIPRSVTTFGSNI
+1200 EITIPRAVTSISANA
-1215 FSYPAKLTIYGVS
+1215 FSYPAKMTIYGVA
-1228 GTKAE
+1228 GTYAE
-1233 TYAGEIGATFVP
+1233 TFANDNSIKFVDRQ
-1245 IDKPATSATLD
+1245 INATSATLD
-1256 KTTLNINKGSSAK
+1256 KTMLTLNKGSNTK
-1269 LNLSVQPI
+1269 LYLSVQPT

-1320 SCKVTVVQPVTSIYL
+1320 SCKVTVVQPVTSISL
-1335 NTTSLSMEALSTYQ
+1335 NKASLSMEALSTYQ

-1363 VKWESSDTS
+1363 VRWESSDNS
-1372 VATVSEDGLVTA
+1372 VATVSDDGLVTA

-1426 HNYSNNCSD
+1426 HNYRNNCSD
-1435 IWLYTLPDASKITVT
+1435 IWLYTLPGASKITAT

-1468 ASGEQVGKYTGTELA
+1468 AKGEQVGKYTGTELA

-1525 TSVVTAPSC
+1525 TSIVTAPTC
-1534 TEKGYTTHTCTCG
+1534 TEKGYTTHTCACG

-1558 GHSYGAWKQTKAPTC
+1558 GHSYGTWKQTKAPTC
-1573 TAAGIETRTCTR
+1573 TEKGMETRTCTR
-1585 CSASETRDINA
+1585 CNASETRDVAA
-1596 LGHDIKHHAAKAAT
+1596 LGHAIVHHAAKAAT

-1617 AYDTCSRCN
+1617 AYDTCSRCD

-1653 YTTHTCAC
+1653 YTTHTCNTC
-1661 GDSYKDSYTNALG
+1661 GNSYKDSYTNALG
-1674 HNYTNGKCTRCG
+1674 HSYKNGKCTRCG
-1686 AADPNYNPAPAAPE
+1686 AADPNYKPEPKAPE
-1700 LKITTSA
+1700 LKITTVS
-1707 GKPKISWDAVDGA
+1707 GKPKISWNAVDGA
-1720 VKYWVYRSTDGKT
+1720 VKYWVYRSTDGKN
-1733 FKYYDST
+1733 FKYYDRT
-1740 TKTSYTNNSTTI
+1740 NNTSYTNKSTEI

-1761 AVNVVEGKNYTS
+1761 AVNANNAAS

-1784 PAAPTVSINRSNGK
+1784 PAAPTVSIYRTNGK
-1798 PKLSWKAVSGATKY
+1798 PKLSWKAVSGAKKY

-1818 DGVNFKY
+1818 DGKNFKY
-1825 WDSTTKTS
+1825 WDSTTKLS
-1833 YTNSSAASGTKYYYR
+1833 YTNSGAASGTKYYYR

-1857 KNVVSA
+1857 KNVISA

-1869 LFTSLAKP
+1869 LMTTLAKP

-1888 KITWKAVTGA
+1888 KLTWKAVTGA

-1907 DGKNFS
+1907 DGKTFS

-1920 TTYVNSGAKK
+1920 TSYVNSGAKK

-1958 KAAK
+1958 KATK

>member
-6 LSIFLAVCMVFTLLP
+6 LSIFLAVCLILTLLP
-21 IVAMAEETTVTRAEW
+21 VGALAEETTVTRAEW
-36 IQSLVKTFDMTVE
+36 IQSLVKIFDMTVE

-95 REFAAQALNFCL
+95 REFAAQTLNFCL

-113 DKQYTYSEYETVDY
+113 DKQYTYAEYETVEY

-133 AVNRGWF
+133 AVNRSWF
-140 ALENGSFLPQ
+140 ALKNGNFLPQ
-150 QALTVAESEAMLK
+150 QAVTVAESEAMLK
-163 DASTVLSGNTV
+163 DAATILSGNTV

-220 VYING
+220 VYVNG

-279 YVEETEKAYETY
+279 YVEETERAYETY

-627 AFKGNTNLRFLHFPE
+627 AFKGNTNLRFLHLPE
-642 TLTSIGYEA
+642 TLISIGYEA

-659 TIEFPE
+659 TIDFPE
-665 SLIEISYGAFS
+665 SLIEIDRYAFC
-676 GCDGL
+676 GCNSL

-693 KYEAF
+693 GWCAF
-698 GYCENLQNV
+698 RYCANLQSV
-707 WIPKTIIDGSYFNGA
+707 WIPKTISDGDYDSFDST
-722 HYIGPFDGCGKLKSV
+722 HY
-737 TFADG
+737 
-742 ITNIPAGLFAG
+742 
-753 CTGIE
+753 
-758 SIEIPDT
+758 
-765 VTKILTCAFADS
+765 
-777 SIQSVK
+777 
-783 IGSGLTTISNY
+783 
-794 AFYRCKN
+794 
-801 LTEINLPDVLTS
+801 
-813 IGQYAFQNCI
+813 
-823 NLGTIEFPE
+823 
-832 SLIEISYGA
+832 
-841 FSGCDGLTSI
+841 
-851 KLPSNLQTLKYEAF
+851 
-865 GYCENL
+865 
-871 QNVWIPKTIIDGSYF
+871 
-886 NGAHYIGPF
+886 HGPF

-944 SIKSVKIGSGLTEIN
+944 SIRSVKIGGGLTSIGRDAFLRCKSLTEIN
-959 GSAFD
+959 
-964 GCKNLAEINLPE
+964 LPDV
-976 ALTSIGQYAF
+976 LTSIGQYAF
-986 QNCINLGTIDFPESL
+986 RDCINLGTIDFPESL
-1001 IEINGHAFY
+1001 IEIDRYAFC

-1023 ITRIENYTF
+1023 ITRIENNTF

-1067 DKTYLI
+1067 DKTNLI

-1109 VTLQEGVTTIGNNAF
+1109 VAFQEGVTTIGNNAF
-1124 FDCDGLETIALP
+1124 YDCDGLETIAIP

-1146 FSGCEKLKNVTL
+1146 LSGCEKLKNVTL
-1158 GIGITQIPASMF
+1158 GTGITQIPASMF

-1195 STSFT
+1195 STSFK

-1256 KTTLNINKGSSAK
+1256 KTMLTLNKGSSTK
-1269 LNLSVQPI
+1269 LNLSVQPV

-1284 WKSANTSVVTVAADG
+1284 WKSANTSVVTVVADG

-1320 SCKVTVVQPVTSIYL
+1320 SCKVTVVQPVTSISL
-1335 NTTSLSMEALSTYQ
+1335 NKTSLSMEALSTYQ

-1363 VKWESSDTS
+1363 VRWESSDNS
-1372 VATVSEDGLVTA
+1372 VATVSDDGLVTA

-1426 HNYSNNCSD
+1426 HNYGNNCSD
-1435 IWLYTLPDASKITVT
+1435 VWLYTLPGASKITAT

-1468 ASGEQVGKYTGTELA
+1468 AKGEQVGKYTGTELA

-1525 TSVVTAPSC
+1525 TSIVTAPTC
-1534 TEKGYTTHTCTCG
+1534 TEKGYTTHTCACG

-1558 GHSYGAWKQTKAPTC
+1558 GHSYGTWKQTKAPTC
-1573 TAAGIETRTCTR
+1573 TEKGMETRTCTR
-1585 CSASETRDINA
+1585 CNASETRDITS
-1596 LGHDIKHHAAKAAT
+1596 LGHAIVRHAAKAAT

-1617 AYDTCSRCN
+1617 AYDTCSRCD

-1653 YTTHTCAC
+1653 YTTHTCNTC
-1661 GDSYKDSYTNALG
+1661 GNSYKDNYTNALG
-1674 HNYTNGKCTRCG
+1674 HSYANGKCTRCG
-1686 AADPNYNPAPAAPE
+1686 AADPNYKPAPKAPE

-1707 GKPKISWDAVDGA
+1707 GKPKIYWNAVDGA
-1720 VKYWVYRSTDGKT
+1720 VKYWVYRSTDGKN

-1740 TKTSYTNNSTTI
+1740 KKTSYTNSSTSI

-1761 AVNVVEGKNYTS
+1761 AVAVVDGKNYAS
-1773 DYSVSKGIQCK
+1773 DFSITRSIQRK

-1818 DGVNFKY
+1818 DGKNFKY
-1825 WDSTTKTS
+1825 WDSTTKLS
-1833 YTNSSAASGTKYYYR
+1833 YTNSGAASGTKYYYR

-1857 KNVVSA
+1857 KNVASA

-1869 LFTSLAKP
+1869 LLTSLAKP

-1888 KITWKAVTGA
+1888 KLTWKAVTGA
-1898 DKYYIYRST
+1898 DKYYVYRST
-1907 DGKNFS
+1907 DGKTFK

-1958 KAAK
+1958 KATK

>member
-1 MKKRI
+1 MKKRV

-21 IVAMAEETTVTRAEW
+21 VGALAEETTVTRAEW

-95 REFAAQALNFCL
+95 REFAAQTLNFCL

-113 DKQYTYSEYETVDY
+113 DKQYTYAEYETVEY

-133 AVNRGWF
+133 AVNRSWF
-140 ALENGSFLPQ
+140 ALENGNFLPQ
-150 QALTVAESEAMLK
+150 QAVTVAESEAMLK

-279 YVEETEKAYETY
+279 YVEETERAYETY

-470 KSATYSDSAS
+470 KSATYSDSTS

-627 AFKGNTNLRFLHFPE
+627 AFKGNTNLRFLHFPD
-642 TLTSIGYEA
+642 TLTSIGEYA
-651 FRDCINLG
+651 FGDCINLG
-659 TIEFPE
+659 TIDFPE
-665 SLIEISYGAFS
+665 SLIEINEYAFYGCNS
-676 GCDGL
+676 L

-693 KYEAF
+693 KYYAF
-698 GYCENLQNV
+698 GNCANLQSV
-707 WIPKTIIDGSYFNGA
+707 WIPKTITNETYWASSYGY
-722 HYIGPFDGCGKLKSV
+722 HGPFNNCGKLKSI
-737 TFADG
+737 TFAEG
-742 ITNIPAGLFAG
+742 ITNIPSGLFAG

-765 VTKILTCAFADS
+765 VTRIFSKAFADS

-783 IGSGLTTISNY
+783 IGSGLTGINGH
-794 AFYRCKN
+794 AFYGCDN
-801 LTEINLPDVLTS
+801 LTEINLPESLTS
-813 IGQYAFQNCI
+813 IGEYAF
-823 NLGTIEFPE
+823 G
-832 SLIEISYGA
+832 
-841 FSGCDGLTSI
+841 D
-851 KLPSNLQTLKYEAF
+851 
-865 GYCENL
+865 
-871 QNVWIPKTIIDGSYF
+871 
-886 NGAHYIGPF
+886 
-895 DGCGKLKSVTF
+895 
-906 ADGITNIPAGL
+906 
-917 FAGCTGIESIEIPDT
+917 
-932 VTKILSAAFADS
+932 
-944 SIKSVKIGSGLTEIN
+944 
-959 GSAFD
+959 
-964 GCKNLAEINLPE
+964 
-976 ALTSIGQYAF
+976 
-986 QNCINLGTIDFPESL
+986 CINLGTIDFPESL
-1001 IEINGHAFY
+1001 IEISYDAFY
-1010 GCNSLT
+1010 GCSSLT
-1016 SIKLPSK
+1016 GIKLPSK
-1023 ITRIENYTF
+1023 ITRIENNTF

-1088 CGTGLRTVEYNAFRN
+1088 SGTGLRTVEYNAFRN

-1109 VTLQEGVTTIGNNAF
+1109 VALQEGVTTIGNNAF
-1124 FDCDGLETIALP
+1124 YDCDGLETIAIP

-1146 FSGCEKLKNVTL
+1146 LSGCEKLKNVTL
-1158 GIGITQIPASMF
+1158 GTGITQIPASMF

-1182 YRVTSIGDSAFAN
+1182 YKVTSIGDSAFAN
-1195 STSFT
+1195 STSFK

-1256 KTTLNINKGSSAK
+1256 KTMLTLNKGSSTK
-1269 LNLSVQPI
+1269 LNLSVQPV

-1320 SCKVTVVQPVTSIYL
+1320 SCKVTVVQPVTSISL
-1335 NTTSLSMEALSTYQ
+1335 NKASLSMEALSTYQ

-1363 VKWESSDTS
+1363 IKWESSDNS
-1372 VATVSEDGLVTA
+1372 VATVSDDGLVTA

-1426 HNYSNNCSD
+1426 HNYGNNCSD
-1435 IWLYTLPDASKITVT
+1435 VWLYTLPGASKITAT

-1468 ASGEQVGKYTGTELA
+1468 AKGEQVGKYTGTELA

-1525 TSVVTAPSC
+1525 TSIVTAPTC
-1534 TEKGYTTHTCTCG
+1534 TEKGYTTHTCACG

-1558 GHSYGAWKQTKAPTC
+1558 GHSYGTWKQTKAPTC
-1573 TAAGIETRTCTR
+1573 TEKGMETRTCTR
-1585 CSASETRDINA
+1585 CNASETRDITS
-1596 LGHDIKHHAAKAAT
+1596 LGHAIVRHAAKAAT

-1617 AYDTCSRCN
+1617 AYDTCSRCD

-1653 YTTHTCAC
+1653 YTTHTCNTC
-1661 GDSYKDSYTNALG
+1661 GNSYKDNYTNALG
-1674 HNYTNGKCTRCG
+1674 HSYANGKCTRCG
-1686 AADPNYNPAPAAPE
+1686 AADPNYKPAPKAPE

-1707 GKPKISWDAVDGA
+1707 GKPKIYWNAVDGA
-1720 VKYWVYRSTDGKT
+1720 YKYWIYRSTDGKN
-1733 FKYYDST
+1733 FKYYDRT
-1740 TKTSYTNNSTTI
+1740 NNTSYTNKSTEI

-1761 AVNVVEGKNYTS
+1761 AVNANNVAS

-1784 PAAPTVSINRSNGK
+1784 PAAPTVSIYRTNGK

-1825 WDSTTKTS
+1825 WDCTTKTS
-1833 YTNSSAASGTKYYYR
+1833 YTNSGAASGTKYYYR

-1857 KNVVSA
+1857 KNVASA
-1863 NSSTKS
+1863 NSSKKS
-1869 LFTSLAKP
+1869 LLTSLAKP

-1898 DKYYIYRST
+1898 DKYYVYRST

-1920 TTYVNSGAKK
+1920 TSYVNSGAKK

-1958 KAAK
+1958 KATK

>member
-1 MKKRI
+1 MKKRV

-21 IVAMAEETTVTRAEW
+21 VGALAEETTVTRAEW

-95 REFAAQALNFCL
+95 REFAAQTLNFCL

-113 DKQYTYSEYETVDY
+113 DKQYTYAEYETVEY

-133 AVNRGWF
+133 AVNRSWF
-140 ALENGSFLPQ
+140 ALENGNFLPQ
-150 QALTVAESEAMLK
+150 QAVTVAESEAMLK

-279 YVEETEKAYETY
+279 YVEETERAYETY

-470 KSATYSDSAS
+470 KSATYSDSTS

-627 AFKGNTNLRFLHFPE
+627 AFKGNTNLRFLHFPD
-642 TLTSIGYEA
+642 TLTSIGEYA
-651 FRDCINLG
+651 FGDCINLG
-659 TIEFPE
+659 TIDFPE
-665 SLIEISYGAFS
+665 SLIEINEYAFYGCNS
-676 GCDGL
+676 L

-693 KYEAF
+693 KYYAF
-698 GYCENLQNV
+698 GNCANLQSV
-707 WIPKTIIDGSYFNGA
+707 WIPKTITNETYWASSYGY
-722 HYIGPFDGCGKLKSV
+722 HGPFNNCGKLKSI
-737 TFADG
+737 TFAEG
-742 ITNIPAGLFAG
+742 ITNIPSGLFAG

-765 VTKILTCAFADS
+765 VTRIFSKAFADS

-783 IGSGLTTISNY
+783 IGSGLTGINGH
-794 AFYRCKN
+794 AFYGCDN
-801 LTEINLPDVLTS
+801 LTEINLPESLTS
-813 IGQYAFQNCI
+813 IGEYAF
-823 NLGTIEFPE
+823 G
-832 SLIEISYGA
+832 
-841 FSGCDGLTSI
+841 D
-851 KLPSNLQTLKYEAF
+851 
-865 GYCENL
+865 
-871 QNVWIPKTIIDGSYF
+871 
-886 NGAHYIGPF
+886 
-895 DGCGKLKSVTF
+895 
-906 ADGITNIPAGL
+906 
-917 FAGCTGIESIEIPDT
+917 
-932 VTKILSAAFADS
+932 
-944 SIKSVKIGSGLTEIN
+944 
-959 GSAFD
+959 
-964 GCKNLAEINLPE
+964 
-976 ALTSIGQYAF
+976 
-986 QNCINLGTIDFPESL
+986 CINLGTIDFPESL
-1001 IEINGHAFY
+1001 IEISYDAFY
-1010 GCNSLT
+1010 GCSSLT
-1016 SIKLPSK
+1016 GIKLPSK
-1023 ITRIENYTF
+1023 ITRIENNTF

-1088 CGTGLRTVEYNAFRN
+1088 SGTGLRTVEYNAFRN

-1109 VTLQEGVTTIGNNAF
+1109 VALQEGVTTIGNNAF
-1124 FDCDGLETIALP
+1124 YDCDGLETIAIP

-1146 FSGCEKLKNVTL
+1146 LSGCEKLKNVTL
-1158 GIGITQIPASMF
+1158 GTGITQIPASMF

-1195 STSFT
+1195 STSFK

-1256 KTTLNINKGSSAK
+1256 KTMLTLNKGSSTK
-1269 LNLSVQPI
+1269 LNLSVQPV

-1320 SCKVTVVQPVTSIYL
+1320 SCKVTVVQPVTSISL
-1335 NTTSLSMEALSTYQ
+1335 NKASLSMEALSTYQ

-1363 VKWESSDTS
+1363 VKWESSDNS
-1372 VATVSEDGLVTA
+1372 VATVSENGLVTA

-1426 HNYSNNCSD
+1426 HNYGNNCSD
-1435 IWLYTLPDASKITVT
+1435 VWLYTLPGASKITAT

-1468 ASGEQVGKYTGTELA
+1468 AKGEQVGKYTGTELA

-1525 TSVVTAPSC
+1525 TSIVTAPTC
-1534 TEKGYTTHTCTCG
+1534 TEKGYTTHTCACG

-1558 GHSYGAWKQTKAPTC
+1558 GHSYGTWKQTKAPTC
-1573 TAAGIETRTCTR
+1573 TEKGMETRTCTR
-1585 CSASETRDINA
+1585 CNASETRDITS
-1596 LGHDIKHHAAKAAT
+1596 LGHAIVRHAAKAAT

-1617 AYDTCSRCN
+1617 AYDTCSRCD

-1674 HNYTNGKCTRCG
+1674 HSYANGKCTRCG
-1686 AADPNYNPAPAAPE
+1686 AADHNYKPAPKAPA
-1700 LKITTSA
+1700 LKITTVS
-1707 GKPKISWDAVDGA
+1707 GKPKISWNAVDGA
-1720 VKYWVYRSTDGKT
+1720 VKYWVYRSTDGKN
-1733 FKYYDST
+1733 FKYYDRT
-1740 TKTSYTNNSTTI
+1740 NNTSYTNKSTEI

-1761 AVNVVEGKNYTS
+1761 AVNANNAAS
-1773 DYSVSKGIQCK
+1773 DYSVSKGIRCK
-1784 PAAPTVSINRSNGK
+1784 PAAPTVSIYRTNGK
-1798 PKLSWKAVSGATKY
+1798 PKLSWKAVSGAKKY

-1818 DGVNFKY
+1818 DGKNFKY
-1825 WDSTTKTS
+1825 FDSTTKTS
-1833 YTNSSAASGTKYYYR
+1833 YTNSGAASGTKYYYR

-1857 KNVVSA
+1857 KNVTSA

-1869 LFTSLAKP
+1869 LMTTLAKP

-1888 KITWKAVTGA
+1888 KVTWKAVTGA

-1907 DGKNFS
+1907 DGKTFS

-1920 TTYVNSGAKK
+1920 TSYINSGAKK

-1952 SSTVSI
+1952 SSAVSI

>member
-6 LSIFLAVCMVFTLLP
+6 LSIFLAVCLILTLLP
-21 IVAMAEETTVTRAEW
+21 VGALAEETTVTRAEW
-36 IQSLVKTFDMTVE
+36 IQSLVKIFDMTVE

-95 REFAAQALNFCL
+95 REFAAQTLNFCL

-113 DKQYTYSEYETVDY
+113 DKQYTYAEYETVEY

-133 AVNRGWF
+133 AVNRSWF
-140 ALENGSFLPQ
+140 ALKNGNFLPQ
-150 QALTVAESEAMLK
+150 QAVTVAESEAMLK
-163 DASTVLSGNTV
+163 DAATILSGNTV

-220 VYING
+220 VYVNG

-279 YVEETEKAYETY
+279 YVEETERAYETY

-470 KSATYSDSAS
+470 KSATYSDSTS

-627 AFKGNTNLRFLHFPE
+627 AFKGNTNLRFLHFPD
-642 TLTSIGYEA
+642 TLTKIGSNA
-651 FRDCINLG
+651 FSDCTSLSKVTLPDSLT
-659 TIEFPE
+659 TIENCAFNNCE
-665 SLIEISYGAFS
+665 SLEEVRLP
-676 GCDGL
+676 DGL
-681 TSIKLPSNLQTL
+681 TEIGFR
-693 KYEAF
+693 AF
-698 GYCENLQNV
+698 GACTSLKKVY
-707 WIPKTIIDGSYFNGA
+707 IPKTITSCAGYNPSSCVYE
-722 HYIGPFDGCGKLKSV
+722 GPFRGCTSLNDV
-737 TFADG
+737 EFADG
-742 ITNIPAGLFAG
+742 IKTIPQNLFLK
-753 CTGIE
+753 CTGLREIALPDTVTTIGSAAFE
-758 SIEIPDT
+758 YCSNLTSIVWPNNLTTIGDSAFYACTKLAEVALPDT
-765 VTKILTCAFADS
+765 VTKIGSNAFSDCTS
-777 SIQSVK
+777 LSKV
-783 IGSGLTTISNY
+783 T
-794 AFYRCKN
+794 
-801 LTEINLPDVLTS
+801 LPD
-813 IGQYAFQNCI
+813 
-823 NLGTIEFPE
+823 
-832 SLIEISYGA
+832 SLNTMG
-841 FSGCDGLTSI
+841 D
-851 KLPSNLQTLKYEAF
+851 EAF
-865 GYCENL
+865 CNCFSLKELKLSNSMST
-871 QNVWIPKTIIDGSYF
+871 IPG
-886 NGAHYIGPF
+886 N
-895 DGCGKLKSVTF
+895 
-906 ADGITNIPAGL
+906 
-917 FAGCTGIESIEIPDT
+917 
-932 VTKILSAAFADS
+932 AF
-944 SIKSVKIGSGLTEIN
+944 T
-959 GSAFD
+959 
-964 GCKNLAEINLPE
+964 
-976 ALTSIGQYAF
+976 
-986 QNCINLGTIDFPESL
+986 
-1001 IEINGHAFY
+1001 
-1010 GCNSLT
+1010 
-1016 SIKLPSK
+1016 
-1023 ITRIENYTF
+1023 
-1032 YGCSSMTTA
+1032 GCSVLE
-1041 ELPEALKSIGE
+1041 EL
-1052 YAFYGCEALEGIVIP
+1052 VIP
-1067 DKTYLI
+1067 DSVATI
-1073 ENDAFENCSALKSLK
+1073 EEEAFMNCSALKMVSFGKGLTAIYNNAFNTCDALDAVVLPESLK
-1088 CGTGLRTVEYNAFRN
+1088 TIYYNAFRD

-1109 VTLQEGVTTIGNNAF
+1109 ITIPNNVTSIGNSAFYDCDSLAKVTISNSVTSMGTYVFYDCDALTDVQLGTGITTIPDNTFNHCDALASIVIPRRVTTIGNYAF
-1124 FDCDGLETIALP
+1124 KDC
-1136 NSVTSIGTSL
+1136 V
-1146 FSGCEKLKNVTL
+1146 K
-1158 GIGITQIPASMF
+1158 
-1170 YQCPKLE
+1170 
-1177 SIALP
+1177 
-1182 YRVTSIGDSAFAN
+1182 
-1195 STSFT
+1195 FT
-1200 SITIPRSVTTFGSNI
+1200 EITIPRAVTSISANA
-1215 FSYPAKLTIYGVS
+1215 FSYPAKMTIYGVA
-1228 GTKAE
+1228 GTYAE
-1233 TYAGEIGATFVP
+1233 TFANDNSIKFVDRQ
-1245 IDKPATSATLD
+1245 INATSATLD
-1256 KTTLNINKGSSAK
+1256 KTMLTLNKGSSTK
-1269 LNLSVQPI
+1269 LNLSVQPV

-1320 SCKVTVVQPVTSIYL
+1320 SCKVTVVQPVTSISL
-1335 NTTSLSMEALSTYQ
+1335 NKASLSMEALSTYQ

-1363 VKWESSDTS
+1363 VKWESSDNS
-1372 VATVSEDGLVTA
+1372 VATVSENGLVTA

-1426 HNYSNNCSD
+1426 HNYGNNCSD
-1435 IWLYTLPDASKITVT
+1435 VWLYTLPGASKITAT

-1468 ASGEQVGKYTGTELA
+1468 AKGEQVGKYTGTELA

-1525 TSVVTAPSC
+1525 TSIVTAPTC
-1534 TEKGYTTHTCTCG
+1534 TEKGYTTHTCACG

-1558 GHSYGAWKQTKAPTC
+1558 GHSYGTWKQTKAPTC
-1573 TAAGIETRTCTR
+1573 TEKGMETRTCTR
-1585 CSASETRDINA
+1585 CNASETRDITS
-1596 LGHDIKHHAAKAAT
+1596 LGHAIVRHAAKAAT

-1617 AYDTCSRCN
+1617 AYDTCSRCD

-1674 HNYTNGKCTRCG
+1674 HSYANGKCTRCG
-1686 AADPNYNPAPAAPE
+1686 AADHNYKPAPKAPA
-1700 LKITTSA
+1700 LKITTVS
-1707 GKPKISWDAVDGA
+1707 GKPKISWNAVDGA
-1720 VKYWVYRSTDGKT
+1720 VKYWVYRSTDGKN
-1733 FKYYDST
+1733 FKYYDRT
-1740 TKTSYTNNSTTI
+1740 NNTSYTNKSTEI

-1761 AVNVVEGKNYTS
+1761 AVNANNAAS
-1773 DYSVSKGIQCK
+1773 DYSVSKGIRCK
-1784 PAAPTVSINRSNGK
+1784 PAAPTVSIYRTNGK
-1798 PKLSWKAVSGATKY
+1798 PKLSWKAVSGAKKY

-1818 DGVNFKY
+1818 DGKNFKY
-1825 WDSTTKTS
+1825 FDSTTKTS
-1833 YTNSSAASGTKYYYR
+1833 YTNSGAASGTKYYYR

-1857 KNVVSA
+1857 KNVTSA

-1869 LFTSLAKP
+1869 LMTTLAKP

-1888 KITWKAVTGA
+1888 KVTWKAVTGA

-1907 DGKNFS
+1907 DGKTFS

-1920 TTYVNSGAKK
+1920 TSYINSGAKK

-1952 SSTVSI
+1952 SSAVSI

>member
-6 LSIFLAVCMVFTLLP
+6 LSIFLAVCLIFTLLP
-21 IVAMAEETTVTRAEW
+21 VGALAEETTVTRAEW
-36 IQSLVKTFDMTVE
+36 IQSLVKIFDMTVE

-95 REFAAQALNFCL
+95 REFAAQTLNFCL

-113 DKQYTYSEYETVDY
+113 DKQYTYAEYETVEY

-133 AVNRGWF
+133 AVNRSWF
-140 ALENGSFLPQ
+140 ALENGNFLPQ
-150 QALTVAESEAMLK
+150 QAVTVAESEAMLK
-163 DASTVLSGNTV
+163 DAATILSGNTV

-196 VGVSDDTVTITDSPK
+196 VGVSDDTVTITDSTK

-220 VYING
+220 VYVNG

-279 YVEETEKAYETY
+279 YVEETERAYETY

-627 AFKGNTNLRFLHFPE
+627 AFEGNTNLRFLHLPE
-642 TLTSIGYEA
+642 TLISIGYEA

-698 GYCENLQNV
+698 GYCENLQSV

-765 VTKILTCAFADS
+765 VTEILVSAFADS
-777 SIQSVK
+777 NIQSVK
-783 IGSGLTTISNY
+783 I
-794 AFYRCKN
+794 A
-801 LTEINLPDVLTS
+801 D
-813 IGQYAFQNCI
+813 
-823 NLGTIEFPE
+823 
-832 SLIEISYGA
+832 
-841 FSGCDGLTSI
+841 
-851 KLPSNLQTLKYEAF
+851 
-865 GYCENL
+865 
-871 QNVWIPKTIIDGSYF
+871 
-886 NGAHYIGPF
+886 NGF
-895 DGCGKLKSVTF
+895 
-906 ADGITNIPAGL
+906 
-917 FAGCTGIESIEIPDT
+917 
-932 VTKILSAAFADS
+932 
-944 SIKSVKIGSGLTEIN
+944 
-959 GSAFD
+959 
-964 GCKNLAEINLPE
+964 
-976 ALTSIGQYAF
+976 
-986 QNCINLGTIDFPESL
+986 
-1001 IEINGHAFY
+1001 
-1010 GCNSLT
+1010 
-1016 SIKLPSK
+1016 
-1023 ITRIENYTF
+1023 
-1032 YGCSSMTTA
+1032 
-1041 ELPEALKSIGE
+1041 
-1052 YAFYGCEALEGIVIP
+1052 
-1067 DKTYLI
+1067 
-1073 ENDAFENCSALKSLK
+1073 
-1088 CGTGLRTVEYNAFRN
+1088 
-1103 CDALTE
+1103 
-1109 VTLQEGVTTIGNNAF
+1109 
-1124 FDCDGLETIALP
+1124 
-1136 NSVTSIGTSL
+1136 
-1146 FSGCEKLKNVTL
+1146 
-1158 GIGITQIPASMF
+1158 
-1170 YQCPKLE
+1170 
-1177 SIALP
+1177 
-1182 YRVTSIGDSAFAN
+1182 
-1195 STSFT
+1195 
-1200 SITIPRSVTTFGSNI
+1200 
-1215 FSYPAKLTIYGVS
+1215 
-1228 GTKAE
+1228 
-1233 TYAGEIGATFVP
+1233 
-1245 IDKPATSATLD
+1245 
-1256 KTTLNINKGSSAK
+1256 
-1269 LNLSVQPI
+1269 
-1277 DFTDEVN
+1277 
-1284 WKSANTSVVTVAADG
+1284 
-1299 TVKAVGVGTTTIKV
+1299 
-1313 TVGNASA
+1313 
-1320 SCKVTVVQPVTSIYL
+1320 
-1335 NTTSLSMEALSTYQ
+1335 
-1349 LTATAYPNDAYDKS
+1349 
-1363 VKWESSDTS
+1363 
-1372 VATVSEDGLVTA
+1372 
-1384 VGKGTAT
+1384 
-1391 IKATS
+1391 
-1396 TAVSSVS
+1396 
-1403 RSCTVTVTNNGIVAK
+1403 
-1418 DVAQLESP
+1418 
-1426 HNYSNNCSD
+1426 
-1435 IWLYTLPDASKITVT
+1435 
-1450 FDERTNIED
+1450 
-1459 GFDYLYIYN
+1459 
-1468 ASGEQVGKYTGTELA
+1468 
-1483 GKSIDIDG
+1483 
-1491 DTVKIKLVSDGGGN
+1491 
-1505 EWGFKVTDVKVAS
+1505 
-1518 GAHVHSY
+1518 
-1525 TSVVTAPSC
+1525 
-1534 TEKGYTTHTCTCG
+1534 
-1547 DSYVDSYTDAL
+1547 
-1558 GHSYGAWKQTKAPTC
+1558 
-1573 TAAGIETRTCTR
+1573 
-1585 CSASETRDINA
+1585 
-1596 LGHDIKHHAAKAAT
+1596 
-1610 CTEKGWA
+1610 
-1617 AYDTCSRCN
+1617 
-1626 YSTYKEIAATGHHH
+1626 
-1640 NAVVTAPTCTAKG
+1640 
-1653 YTTHTCAC
+1653 
-1661 GDSYKDSYTNALG
+1661 
-1674 HNYTNGKCTRCG
+1674 
-1686 AADPNYNPAPAAPE
+1686 
-1700 LKITTSA
+1700 
-1707 GKPKISWDAVDGA
+1707 
-1720 VKYWVYRSTDGKT
+1720 
-1733 FKYYDST
+1733 
-1740 TKTSYTNNSTTI
+1740 
-1752 GTTYYYKVK
+1752 
-1761 AVNVVEGKNYTS
+1761 
-1773 DYSVSKGIQCK
+1773 
-1784 PAAPTVSINRSNGK
+1784 
-1798 PKLSWKAVSGATKY
+1798 
-1812 WIYRST
+1812 
-1818 DGVNFKY
+1818 
-1825 WDSTTKTS
+1825 
-1833 YTNSSAASGTKYYYR
+1833 
-1848 VKAVAVVNG
+1848 
-1857 KNVVSA
+1857 
-1863 NSSTKS
+1863 
-1869 LFTSLAKP
+1869 
-1877 SVSITTSNGKP
+1877 
-1888 KITWKAVTGA
+1888 
-1898 DKYYIYRST
+1898 
-1907 DGKNFS
+1907 
-1913 YWDSTTK
+1913 
-1920 TTYVNSGAKK
+1920 
-1930 NTKYY
+1930 
-1935 YKVKAVCASNSN
+1935 
-1947 ANSAQ
+1947 
-1952 SSTVSI
+1952 
-1958 KAAK
+1958 

>member
-6 LSIFLAVCMVFTLLP
+6 LSIFLAVCLIFTLLP
-21 IVAMAEETTVTRAEW
+21 VGALAEETTVTRAEW
-36 IQSLVKTFDMTVE
+36 IQSLVKIFDMTVE

-95 REFAAQALNFCL
+95 REFAAQTLNFCL

-113 DKQYTYSEYETVDY
+113 NKQYTYAEYETVEY

-133 AVNRGWF
+133 AVNRSWF
-140 ALENGSFLPQ
+140 ALENGNFLPQ
-150 QALTVAESEAMLK
+150 QAVTVAESEAMLK
-163 DASTVLSGNTV
+163 DAATILSGNTV

-196 VGVSDDTVTITDSPK
+196 VGVSDDTVTITDSTK

-220 VYING
+220 VYVNG

-279 YVEETEKAYETY
+279 YVEETERAYETY

-627 AFKGNTNLRFLHFPE
+627 AFEGNTNLRFLHLPD
-642 TLTSIGYEA
+642 TLTSIGEYA
-651 FRDCINLG
+651 FSDCINLG
-659 TIEFPE
+659 TIDFPE
-665 SLIEISYGAFS
+665 SLIEINGYAFYGCNS
-676 GCDGL
+676 L

-693 KYEAF
+693 EYYAF
-698 GYCENLQNV
+698 GSCANLQSV
-707 WIPKTIIDGSYFNGA
+707 WIPKTITNETSYVYN
-722 HYIGPFDGCGKLKSV
+722 GPFDDCGKLKSI

-742 ITNIPAGLFAG
+742 ITNIPSGLFAG

-765 VTKILTCAFADS
+765 VTEILVSAFADS

-794 AFYRCKN
+794 AFYSCKN
-801 LTEINLPDVLTS
+801 LTEINLPKSLTS
-813 IGQYAFQNCI
+813 IGN
-823 NLGTIEFPE
+823 
-832 SLIEISYGA
+832 
-841 FSGCDGLTSI
+841 
-851 KLPSNLQTLKYEAF
+851 
-865 GYCENL
+865 
-871 QNVWIPKTIIDGSYF
+871 
-886 NGAHYIGPF
+886 
-895 DGCGKLKSVTF
+895 
-906 ADGITNIPAGL
+906 
-917 FAGCTGIESIEIPDT
+917 
-932 VTKILSAAFADS
+932 
-944 SIKSVKIGSGLTEIN
+944 
-959 GSAFD
+959 SAFRD
-964 GCKNLAEINLPE
+964 
-976 ALTSIGQYAF
+976 
-986 QNCINLGTIDFPESL
+986 CINLGTIDFPESL
-1001 IEINGHAFY
+1001 IEINGYAFY

-1023 ITRIENYTF
+1023 ITRIENNTF

-1088 CGTGLRTVEYNAFRN
+1088 CGTGLRTIEYNAFCN

-1109 VTLQEGVTTIGNNAF
+1109 VALQEGVTTIGNNAF
-1124 FDCDGLETIALP
+1124 YDCDGLETIAIP

-1146 FSGCEKLKNVTL
+1146 FSGCEKLTNVTL
-1158 GIGITQIPASMF
+1158 GVGITQIPASMF
-1170 YQCPKLE
+1170 YQCPMLE

-1195 STSFT
+1195 STSFK

-1256 KTTLNINKGSSAK
+1256 KTTLTLNKGSSTK
-1269 LNLSVQPI
+1269 LNLSVQPV

-1363 VKWESSDTS
+1363 VRWESSDNS
-1372 VATVSEDGLVTA
+1372 VAAVSENGLVTA

-1426 HNYSNNCSD
+1426 HNYRNNCSD
-1435 IWLYTLPDASKITVT
+1435 IWLYTLPGASKITAT

-1468 ASGEQVGKYTGTELA
+1468 AKGEQVGKYTGTELA

-1505 EWGFKVTDVKVAS
+1505 EWGFKVTDVKAAS

-1525 TSVVTAPSC
+1525 TSIVTAPTC
-1534 TEKGYTTHTCTCG
+1534 TEKGYTTHTCACG

-1558 GHSYGAWKQTKAPTC
+1558 GHSYGTWKQTKAPTC
-1573 TAAGIETRTCTR
+1573 TEKGMETRTCAR
-1585 CSASETRDINA
+1585 CNASETRDITS
-1596 LGHDIKHHAAKAAT
+1596 LGHAIVRHAAKAAT

-1617 AYDTCSRCN
+1617 AYDTCSRCD

-1653 YTTHTCAC
+1653 YTTHTCNTC
-1661 GDSYKDSYTNALG
+1661 GNSYKDNYTNALG
-1674 HNYTNGKCTRCG
+1674 HSYASGKCTRCG
-1686 AADPNYNPAPAAPE
+1686 AADPNYKPAPKAPE
-1700 LKITTSA
+1700 LKITTVS
-1707 GKPKISWDAVDGA
+1707 GKPKISWNAVDGA
-1720 VKYWVYRSTDGKT
+1720 VKYWVYRSTDGKN
-1733 FKYYDST
+1733 FKYYDRT
-1740 TKTSYTNNSTTI
+1740 NNTSYTNKSTEI

-1761 AVNVVEGKNYTS
+1761 AVNANNAAS
-1773 DYSVSKGIQCK
+1773 NYSVSKGIRCK
-1784 PAAPTVSINRSNGK
+1784 PAAPTVSIYRTNGK
-1798 PKLSWKAVSGATKY
+1798 PKLNWKAVSGATKY

-1818 DGVNFKY
+1818 DGKNFKY
-1825 WDSTTKTS
+1825 WDSTTKLS
-1833 YTNSSAASGTKYYYR
+1833 YTNSGAASGTKYYYR

-1857 KNVVSA
+1857 KNVASA
-1863 NSSTKS
+1863 NSSKKS
-1869 LFTSLAKP
+1869 LLTSLAKP

-1888 KITWKAVTGA
+1888 KLTWKAVTGA
-1898 DKYYIYRST
+1898 DKYYVYRST
-1907 DGKNFS
+1907 DGKTFS

-1920 TTYVNSGAKK
+1920 TSYVNSGAKK

-1958 KAAK
+1958 KATK